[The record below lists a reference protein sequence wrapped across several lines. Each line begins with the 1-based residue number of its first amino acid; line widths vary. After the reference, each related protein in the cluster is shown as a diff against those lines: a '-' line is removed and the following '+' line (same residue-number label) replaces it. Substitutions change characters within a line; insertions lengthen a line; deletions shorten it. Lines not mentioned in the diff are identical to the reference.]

1 MIKTNDILCLLLLAL
16 LTGCAV
22 ATPEQE
28 GSLSIVYKL
37 FFLNIPNDRE
47 FKHQYG
53 EDQPRGREIR
63 AFVALQSAKLQ
74 NKNAVHVSVDLI
86 PFSHAQ
92 ACARPLDLR
101 LEQAQLGAFINYVAE
116 GKIQFLPD
124 KRKLIPV
131 ETIEQNLT
139 GLCQRLGIRNV
150 TISWGPGWMTK
161 ESRNH

>member
-1 MIKTNDILCLLLLAL
+1 MMKTNDILCLFLLAL
-16 LTGCAV
+16 LTGCV
-22 ATPEQE
+22 IATPERE
-28 GSLSIVYKL
+28 GSLSIVYNL
-37 FFLNIPNDRE
+37 HFLNIPNDGE

-53 EDQPRGREIR
+53 EDQPGGREIR
-63 AFVALQSAKLQ
+63 AFVASQSAKLQ
-74 NKNAVHVSVDLI
+74 DKNAVHVSVDLI

-139 GLCQRLGIRNV
+139 DLCQRLGIRNV
-150 TISWGPGWMTK
+150 TISRGPGWMTK
-161 ESRNH
+161 KPHNY